1 MTSKTKLLPQVENDK
16 KIAFLDFMILI
27 TILSKTNAFFFCSDH
42 GDKLV
47 SSWRQVSLKKSRPQ
61 SNQIVLRSDEE
72 AIVGVHV

>member
-1 MTSKTKLLPQVENDK
+1 MTSKTKLLPQVEND
-16 KIAFLDFMILI
+16 INFILRFHDSNHNI
-27 TILSKTNAFFFCSDH
+27 VKDKCVFFCSDH